1 MKKGYTK
8 DLKKYNKDL
17 NEFVKSD
24 DFVWFDYSSLLNFL
38 LLYLK
43 NTSQMYKKYGVSKES
58 SNIIPETMEKAYKM
72 LRYAYDYEDEQLMRH
87 LDNDELLIDE
97 VRKGNIFRPGK
108 TGSERVLDLTR
119 QIHRTYIYTF
129 NYIGKH
135 IMKWWD

>member
-1 MKKGYTK
+1 
-8 DLKKYNKDL
+8 
-17 NEFVKSD
+17 
-24 DFVWFDYSSLLNFL
+24 
-38 LLYLK
+38 
-43 NTSQMYKKYGVSKES
+43 MYKKYGVSKES

-108 TGSERVLDLTR
+108 TGSERVLDLKR

>member
-108 TGSERVLDLTR
+108 TGSERVLDLKR